1 MNQIYSLDDMVTK
14 EVIFAASGVTD
25 GSMLKGARVIGNMLE
40 TDTILMRSKTGSIRR
55 LTYRQR
61 IK

>member
-1 MNQIYSLDDMVTK
+1 MVTK

-25 GSMLKGARVIGNMLE
+25 GSMLKGVRVVGNMLE

-55 LTYRQR
+55 LNYRQK